1 MIQLVSG
8 GQSLYVFLDFKLPIS
23 IEGDELMKRSFGLQF
38 NDSQST
44 N

>member
-8 GQSLYVFLDFKLPIS
+8 GQSLYVILDFKLPIS

-38 NDSQST
+38 NHSQSA